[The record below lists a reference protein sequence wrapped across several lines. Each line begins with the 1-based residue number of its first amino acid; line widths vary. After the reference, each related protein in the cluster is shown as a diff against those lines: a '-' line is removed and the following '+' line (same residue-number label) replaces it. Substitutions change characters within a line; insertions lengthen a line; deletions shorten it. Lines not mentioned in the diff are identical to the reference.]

1 MKGRVMKPTDDTIE
15 SVEQSQESAQ
25 PPHHVP
31 EQRLAGVTTIADQ
44 LAAELADLPDGDL
57 VAEIVYNSVKL
68 LRDQTN
74 RGDIKLINKSLKEL
88 RYAMKVFAPYRD
100 VRKVSIF
107 GSART
112 KETAPDYIAASEFGR
127 KMADAGWMVITGAG
141 GGIMAAGHG
150 GAGAEPS
157 FGLAI
162 RLPFEQ
168 TTNTFIANDPKLINF
183 KYFFTRKL
191 MFLRSSH
198 AITLFPGG
206 FGTMDEGFESLTLIQ
221 TGKSVPVP
229 LVMIDA
235 KGGDYWNGWQD
246 YVVKQLLGRGLIGES
261 DLRLY
266 KITDDVDEAVREVTH
281 FYNNYHSMRYF
292 RDDIVL
298 RLQRAPN
305 SEQLEQINRDFADI
319 LLKGQYRTSA
329 PLPIEKDEPALDNLA
344 RLVFAFNRRDHGR
357 LRILIDHLNDLP

>member
-1 MKGRVMKPTDDTIE
+1 
-15 SVEQSQESAQ
+15 
-25 PPHHVP
+25 
-31 EQRLAGVTTIADQ
+31 
-44 LAAELADLPDGDL
+44 
-57 VAEIVYNSVKL
+57 
-68 LRDQTN
+68 
-74 RGDIKLINKSLKEL
+74 
-88 RYAMKVFAPYRD
+88 
-100 VRKVSIF
+100 
-107 GSART
+107 
-112 KETAPDYIAASEFGR
+112 
-127 KMADAGWMVITGAG
+127 
-141 GGIMAAGHG
+141 
-150 GAGAEPS
+150 
-157 FGLAI
+157 
-162 RLPFEQ
+162 
-168 TTNTFIANDPKLINF
+168 
-183 KYFFTRKL
+183 
-191 MFLRSSH
+191 
-198 AITLFPGG
+198 
-206 FGTMDEGFESLTLIQ
+206 
-221 TGKSVPVP
+221 
-229 LVMIDA
+229 MIDA